1 MGLKKS
7 DLLALR
13 QSVWVAPFEAHPDL
27 KFEIVPSASRYMSGL
42 GMGDDVG
49 KMEFCKQAFIN
60 FEGFYDGDEPIEN
73 SLEER
78 MFLMD
83 QTHVRTALV
92 AEIMKPSMRIFEG
105 EDGADSV

>member
-1 MGLKKS
+1 MGLNKG

-13 QSVWVAPFEAHPDL
+13 QSVWVAPFDAHPDL
-27 KFEIVPSASRYMSGL
+27 KFEIVPGAQQYMIGL
-42 GMGDDVG
+42 GLGDDVG

-78 MFLMD
+78 MFLMSQMD
-83 QTHVRTALV
+83 IRTAILL
-92 AEIMKPSMRIFEG
+92 EIRKPSARIFEG
-105 EDGADSV
+105 EDGAGSV